1 MRALAGPVA
10 SLIGVMLG
18 VLAGAASA
26 IDCPPYPPVPP
37 QPDPAKL
44 VVSSGLAPSGSKDRV
59 RITVYDRFNGLTSTP
74 FALADSVQA
83 TRLDKAMVISA
94 VLLDPCTPANSIGP
108 FDVDL
113 GSLGPGLYTVTYS
126 SGPFSPHHAVLK
138 FAVADSGAAIAW
150 PSVPAIE
157 YFHANLD
164 RYFITADA
172 REIAALDEGTI
183 HGWSRTG
190 EHFPVFPADGI
201 PGEGSGSVC
210 RLYGRPEA
218 GLDSHFYS
226 IHSDE
231 CAVVLER
238 WPSSWTLEASAAF
251 GAGYAFGGDPDES
264 GAPVHYC
271 DLGQP
276 LFRLYS
282 NGAGSD
288 HRYTVSRQV
297 RDGMIAT
304 GWIAE
309 GQYRAADG
317 VLFAMCVP
325 PER

>member
-37 QPDPAKL
+37 RPVPAKL
-44 VVSSGLAPSGSKDRV
+44 VVSSGLAPSGSKDRI
-59 RITVYDRFNGLTSTP
+59 RITVYDRINGLTSTP
-74 FALADSVQA
+74 VALADSVQT
-83 TRLDKAMVISA
+83 TRLNKAIVISA

-126 SGPFSPHHAVLK
+126 SGQFYGNQAVLK
-138 FAVADSGAAIAW
+138 FAVADSGAATEW
-150 PSVPAIE
+150 PSVPAVE
-157 YFHANLD
+157 YFHADLD
-164 RYFITADA
+164 RYFITADP
-172 REIAALDEGTI
+172 REIAVLDEGTI
-183 HGWSRTG
+183 RGWARTG

-201 PGEGSGSVC
+201 PGDYSGPVC
-210 RLYGRPEA
+210 RLYGLPEA

-226 IHSDE
+226 IDPDE

-238 WPSSWTLEASAAF
+238 WPSSWTLEASAVF
-251 GAGYAFGGDPDES
+251 GAGYAFGFVDES
-264 GAPVHYC
+264 GAIVHYC
-271 DLGQP
+271 DPGQP

-288 HRYTVSRQV
+288 HRYTMSREV
-297 RDGMIAT
+297 RDGMIAR

-317 VLFAMCVP
+317 LPFAMCVP
-325 PER
+325 AER

>member
-1 MRALAGPVA
+1 MRALAGPVT

-37 QPDPAKL
+37 HPAPATL
-44 VVSSGLAPSGSKDRV
+44 VVSSGLAPSGSKDRI
-59 RITVYDRFNGLTSTP
+59 RITVYDRFNGWTSTP
-74 FALADSVQA
+74 LALADSVQA
-83 TRLDKAMVISA
+83 MRSGKALFISA
-94 VLLDPCTPANSIGP
+94 VLLDPCAPANSIGP
-108 FDVDL
+108 FDVDFGL
-113 GSLGPGLYTVTYS
+113 LGPGLYTVSYS
-126 SGPFSPHHAVLK
+126 SGQFSEHQAVLK
-138 FAVADSGAAIAW
+138 FAIADSGAATAW

-157 YFHANLD
+157 YFNADLD
-164 RYFITADA
+164 RYFITADP
-172 REIAALDEGTI
+172 REMAALDEGTI
-183 HGWSRTG
+183 RGWSRTG

-201 PGEGSGSVC
+201 PGDRSGPVC
-210 RLYGRPEA
+210 RLYGLPEA

-226 IHSDE
+226 IDSDE

-238 WPSSWTLEASAAF
+238 WPSSWTLEASAVF
-251 GAGYAFGGDPDES
+251 GAEYASGGGVDES

-288 HRYTVSRQV
+288 HRYTLSRQV

-309 GQYRAADG
+309 GRYRAADG
-317 VLFAMCVP
+317 VPFAMCVP

>member
-37 QPDPAKL
+37 QPVPAKL
-44 VVSSGLAPSGSKDRV
+44 VVSSGLAPSGSKDRI
-59 RITVYDRFNGLTSTP
+59 RITVYDRINGLTSTP
-74 FALADSVQA
+74 VALADSVQT
-83 TRLDKAMVISA
+83 TRLNKAIVISA

-113 GSLGPGLYTVTYS
+113 GLLGPGLYTVTYS
-126 SGPFSPHHAVLK
+126 SGPLSQHHAVLK
-138 FAVADSGAAIAW
+138 FAVADSGAATAW

-157 YFHANLD
+157 YFHADLN
-164 RYFITADA
+164 RYFITADP

-183 HGWSRTG
+183 RGWARTG

-201 PGEGSGSVC
+201 SDHSGPVC
-210 RLYGRPEA
+210 RLYGLPEA

-226 IHSDE
+226 IDPDE

-238 WPSSWTLEASAAF
+238 WPSSWTLEASAVF
-251 GAGYAFGGDPDES
+251 GAGYAFGFVDES
-264 GAPVHYC
+264 GAIVHYC
-271 DLGQP
+271 DPGQP

-288 HRYTVSRQV
+288 HRYTMSREV
-297 RDGMIAT
+297 RDGMIAR

-317 VLFAMCVP
+317 LPFAMCVP
-325 PER
+325 AER

>member
-10 SLIGVMLG
+10 FLIGVMLS

-37 QPDPAKL
+37 HALPAKL
-44 VVSSGLAPSGSKDRV
+44 VVSSGLTPSGSKDRV
-59 RITVYDRFNGLTSTP
+59 GITVYDTFNGLTSTP

-83 TRLDKAMVISA
+83 MRSGKATVISA

-126 SGPFSPHHAVLK
+126 SGPLYAHKAVLK
-138 FAVADSGAAIAW
+138 FAVADSGAATAW

-157 YFHANLD
+157 YFHADLD
-164 RYFITADA
+164 RYFITADP

-183 HGWSRTG
+183 RGWSRTG

-201 PGEGSGSVC
+201 PGDSAGPVC
-210 RLYGRPEA
+210 RLYGLPEA

-226 IHSDE
+226 NVSDE

-238 WPSSWTLEASAAF
+238 WPSSWTLEASAVF
-251 GAGYAFGGDPDES
+251 GAGYVFGGGVDES
-264 GAPVHYC
+264 GAVVHYC

-288 HRYTVSRQV
+288 HRYTISRQV
-297 RDGMIAT
+297 RDGMIAK

-317 VLFAMCVP
+317 VPFAMCVP
-325 PER
+325 AER